1 MVRILLI
8 ILMLY
13 IGYKFIFHFLL
24 PVMRVSR
31 QMKDQV
37 RNFQNRM
44 DQENENVARRTTS
57 TGTAGS
63 RKEGDY
69 IDYEEVK

>member
-1 MVRILLI
+1 MTRILLI
-8 ILMLY
+8 ILALY
-13 IGYKFIFHFLL
+13 IGYRFVFSFLL
-24 PVMRVSR
+24 PFMRVSR

-37 RNFQNRM
+37 RDFQNRM
-44 DQENENVARRTTS
+44 NPEQEAPEQPRSSSTS
-57 TGTAGS
+57 TS